1 MFKIDHLDHVALA
14 VKDLER
20 SMAWYQ
26 EVLGLERRHQEV
38 WGEVPAMLCAGM
50 TCVAFFPTATD
61 APNPPPDDNTIA
73 MRHLAFRVNRANFEK
88 AQAELRRRGV
98 DFDFQDHE
106 ISHSIYFADP
116 DGHRLELT
124 TYEF

>member
-14 VKDLER
+14 VKDVER
-20 SMAWYQ
+20 SIAWYQ
-26 EVLGLERRHQEV
+26 EVLGLEHRHQEV
-38 WGEVPAMLCAGM
+38 WGNVPAMLCAGP
-50 TCVAFFPTATD
+50 TCVALFPTATD
-61 APNPPPDDNTIA
+61 APNPPPDENTIA

-88 AQAELRRRGV
+88 AQAELRHRSI
-98 DFDFQDHE
+98 DFEFQDHE

-124 TYEF
+124 TYDL